1 MGPLL
6 PARFLLLT
14 IGLFVLLLIHALP
27 VTRCLLSI
35 CTCSASGRGGR
46 EMIERRYAA
55 YSAASEKVVF
65 YLWPGIWGLTAE
77 AVLFT
82 PMPAPRPG
90 RTAHRSIPQD

>member
-55 YSAASEKVVF
+55 YFSASEKVVF
-65 YLWPGIWGLTAE
+65 DLWPGILGLTIKT
-77 AVLFT
+77 VLLAAL
-82 PMPAPRPG
+82 PAPRQ
-90 RTAHRSIPQD
+90 RSTAHQSIL